1 MNRRLPAVAAA
12 LCAALLVSAC
22 TGGTADTTTGS
33 GATAGAGATAGSG
46 TTAGA
51 VSGGSGPAAADSSLP
66 VPPGNPAG
74 LPGVPTDD
82 DAIARAIAQVDGI
95 AQDAMT
101 RSGLPGMAV
110 AVVHGGK
117 TVFAKGYGV
126 REVGQPD
133 AVDADTSFQLAS
145 VSKPI
150 GATVVAAEV
159 GKGTVDW
166 TSPVVDHLPG
176 FTLADPTTTQGVT
189 IADMYA
195 HRSGLPNHAGDDLE
209 DLGYDQQQIFD
220 RLKYLPLNPIRAVY
234 NYTNFGMTAGA
245 ESVAAAAGTDWSTLS
260 SRDLYAP
267 LGMSNTSSDFAAFQ
281 ANPNHA
287 VLHAPVDG
295 GGYAPTYVRD
305 PDSQSPAGGVSG
317 SANDVAR
324 WMALVLA
331 GGKAPD
337 GSQLVDDAPLRT
349 ALTPVMRSAD
359 GSPTPEQIDARAGFY
374 GEGFGVSNDATGR
387 VRLSH
392 SGAFSS
398 GGGTTVLMIPNLD
411 LGIVVLTN
419 GTANGTAESVTSAFA
434 DVAEL
439 GAQQYDW
446 LTAYQKVFATINA
459 PQGELVGRTP
469 PAAPAPAAPNA
480 AYAGTYR
487 NDYFGPITVAENG
500 GGLTLTAGPKQV
512 QYRLT
517 HWDGDTFTFNPV
529 GNRGSEPAGE
539 NVDDGS
545 ISQVTFTVAGD
556 TASSVTVEQWNKN
569 GLGTF
574 TR

>member
-1 MNRRLPAVAAA
+1 MNRRLPPLAAV
-12 LCAALLVSAC
+12 LCAALLLSAC
-22 TGGTADTTTGS
+22 TGGSPAASTGS
-33 GATAGAGATAGSG
+33 SSGSSSGSPSDAPSGAAATGS
-46 TTAGA
+46 ADP
-51 VSGGSGPAAADSSLP
+51 SGGASTLPA
-66 VPPGNPAG
+66 PPGNPAG

-82 DAIARAIAQVDGI
+82 ANIARAIDQVDAI
-95 AQDAMT
+95 AQDAMD
-101 RSGLPGMAV
+101 RSGIPGMAV

-117 TVFAKGYGV
+117 IVFAKGYGV
-126 REVGQPD
+126 REVGRPD
-133 AVDADTSFQLAS
+133 AVDADTAFQLAS

-166 TSPVVDHLPG
+166 TTPVVDHLTG
-176 FTLADPTTTQGVT
+176 FTLADPAVTQNVT

-220 RLKYLPLNPIRAVY
+220 RLRYLPLNPLRAVY

-260 SRDLYAP
+260 SRDLYGP
-267 LGMSNTSSDFAAFQ
+267 LGMSATSSDFAAFQ

-287 VLHAPVDG
+287 VLHAPVAG
-295 GGYAPTYVRD
+295 GGYAADYVRD
-305 PDSQSPAGGVSG
+305 PDNQSPAGGVSG
-317 SANDVAR
+317 SATDVAK

-337 GSQLVDDAPLRT
+337 GTQLVDDAALRT
-349 ALTPVMRSAD
+349 ALTPVIRSAD
-359 GSPTPEQIDARAGFY
+359 GSPTPDVIDARAGFY
-374 GEGFGVSNDATGR
+374 GEGIGVSNDATGR
-387 VRLSH
+387 VRLTH
-392 SGAFSS
+392 SGAFAS
-398 GGGTTVLMIPNLD
+398 GGGTTVMMIPALD

-419 GTANGTAESVTSAFA
+419 ATANGTAESVTASFA
-434 DVAEL
+434 DVAEY

-446 LTAYQKVFATINA
+446 LTAFQNVFTGINA
-459 PQGELVGRTP
+459 PQGDLVGQTP
-469 PAAPAPAAPNA
+469 PSAPAPAAANS
-480 AYAGTYR
+480 AYVGTYQ
-487 NDYFGPITVAENG
+487 NDYFGPITVSESG
-500 GGLTLTAGPKQV
+500 GGLVLTAGPKQV
-512 QYRLT
+512 QYQLT
-517 HWDGDTFTFNPV
+517 HWDGQTFTFNPV
-529 GNRGSEPAGE
+529 GNRGSEPGGE

-545 ISQVTFTVAGD
+545 ISAVTFTVTGD

>member
-1 MNRRLPAVAAA
+1 MIRRLRPLAAV
-12 LCAALLVSAC
+12 LGAALLLSAC
-22 TGGTADTTTGS
+22 TGGSPAASTGSSSGAPSGAAATGSESGS
-33 GATAGAGATAGSG
+33 GAGSVAASG
-46 TTAGA
+46 TADPL
-51 VSGGSGPAAADSSLP
+51 PA
-66 VPPGNPAG
+66 PPGNPAG

-82 DAIARAIAQVDGI
+82 AHIARAIDQVDAI
-95 AQDAMT
+95 AQDAMD

-117 TVFAKGYGV
+117 IVFAKGYGV
-126 REVGQPD
+126 REVGRPG

-166 TSPVVDHLPG
+166 TTPVVDHLSG
-176 FTLADPTTTQGVT
+176 FTLADPGVTQNVT
-189 IADMYA
+189 IADLYA

-220 RLKYLPLNPIRAVY
+220 RLKYLPLNPLRAVY

-245 ESVAAAAGTDWSTLS
+245 ESVAAAAGTAWSTLS

-267 LGMSNTSSDFAAFQ
+267 LGMSTTSSDFAAFQ

-287 VLHAPVDG
+287 VLHAPIDG
-295 GGYAPTYVRD
+295 GGYAATYVRD
-305 PDSQSPAGGVSG
+305 PDNQSPAGGVSG
-317 SANDVAR
+317 SATDVAK

-337 GSQLVDDAPLRT
+337 GTQLVDDAALRT
-349 ALTPVMRSAD
+349 ALTPVIRSAD

-374 GEGFGVSNDATGR
+374 GEGIGVSNDATGR
-387 VRLSH
+387 VRLTH

-398 GGGTTVLMIPNLD
+398 GAGTTVMMIPALD

-419 GTANGTAESVTSAFA
+419 GTANGTAESVTASFA
-434 DVAEL
+434 DVAEY
-439 GAQQYDW
+439 GAVQYDW
-446 LTAYQKVFATINA
+446 LTAFQNAFVAINA
-459 PQGELVGRTP
+459 PQGELVGQTP
-469 PAAPAPAAPNA
+469 PAAAAPAAA
-480 AYAGTYR
+480 TSAYVGTYQ
-487 NDYFGPITVAENG
+487 NDYFGPITIGESG
-500 GGLTLTAGPKQV
+500 GGLVLTAGPKQV
-512 QYRLT
+512 QYQLT
-517 HWDGDTFTFNPV
+517 HWDGPTFTFDPV
-529 GNRGSEPAGE
+529 GNRGTEPGGE
-539 NVDDGS
+539 NVADGS
-545 ISQVTFTVAGD
+545 ISEVTFTMTGD
-556 TASSVTVEQWNKN
+556 SASSVTVEQWNKN

>member
-1 MNRRLPAVAAA
+1 MNRRLPASAAL
-12 LCAALLVSAC
+12 LCAALLLTAC
-22 TGGTADTTTGS
+22 TSGSPAASTGGSTAASGVAASGGTAAS
-33 GATAGAGATAGSG
+33 GA
-46 TTAGA
+46 
-51 VSGGSGPAAADSSLP
+51 ADGLP
-66 VPPGNPAG
+66 VPPGNPAA

-82 DAIARAIAQVDGI
+82 EFVTRAIDQVDTI
-95 AQDAMT
+95 AQDAMD

-110 AVVHGGK
+110 AVVHDGK
-117 TVFAKGYGV
+117 VVFAKGYGV
-126 REVGQPD
+126 REVGRPD
-133 AVDADTSFQLAS
+133 AVDADTAFQLAS

-166 TSPVVDHLPG
+166 TTPLVDHLPG
-176 FTLADPTTTQGVT
+176 FTLADPTTTQNVT
-189 IADMYA
+189 VADMYA

-209 DLGYDQQQIFD
+209 DLGYDRQQIFD
-220 RLKYLPLNPIRAVY
+220 RLKYLPLNPLRAVY

-245 ESVAAAAGTDWSTLS
+245 EAVAAAAGTDWSTLS

-267 LGMSNTSSDFAAFQ
+267 LGMSNTSSDFADFQ

-305 PDSQSPAGGVSG
+305 PDNQTPAGGVSA
-317 SANDVAR
+317 SATDVAK

-337 GSQLVDDAPLRT
+337 GTQLVDDAALRT

-459 PQGELVGRTP
+459 PQGELVGETP
-469 PAAPAPAAPNA
+469 PAAAAPAAPTS
-480 AYAGTYR
+480 AYVGTYR

-500 GGLTLTAGPKQV
+500 DGLTLTAGPKPV
-512 QYRLT
+512 QYQLT
-517 HWDGDTFTFNPV
+517 HWDGNTFTFNPV
-529 GNRGSEPAGE
+529 GDRGSEPAGE

-545 ISQVTFTVAGD
+545 VSQVTFTVAGD

>member
-1 MNRRLPAVAAA
+1 MNRRLPPLAAVLGAV
-12 LCAALLVSAC
+12 LLLAAC
-22 TGGTADTTTGS
+22 TGGSAAPTGSSSGAPAAAAATGS
-33 GATAGAGATAGSG
+33 GSPSG
-46 TTAGA
+46 T
-51 VSGGSGPAAADSSLP
+51 ADPLP
-66 VPPGNPAG
+66 VPAGNPAG

-82 DAIARAIAQVDGI
+82 EHVTRAIDQVDAI
-95 AQDAMT
+95 AQDAMD
-101 RSGLPGMAV
+101 RSGIPGMAV

-117 TVFAKGYGV
+117 IVFAKGYGV
-126 REVGQPD
+126 REVGQPG

-166 TSPVVDHLPG
+166 TTPVVDHLPS
-176 FTLADPTTTQGVT
+176 FALADPGVTRNVT
-189 IADMYA
+189 IADVYA

-220 RLKYLPLNPIRAVY
+220 RLKYLPLNPLRAVY

-267 LGMSNTSSDFAAFQ
+267 LGMSNTSSDFADFQ

-287 VLHAPVDG
+287 ALHAPIEG
-295 GGYAPTYVRD
+295 GGYAATYVRD
-305 PDSQSPAGGVSG
+305 PDGQSPAGGVSG
-317 SANDVAR
+317 SANDVGK

-337 GSQLVDDAPLRT
+337 GTQLVDDAALRT
-349 ALTPVMRSAD
+349 ALTPVIRSAD

-374 GEGFGVSNDATGR
+374 GEGIGVSNDGTGR
-387 VRLSH
+387 VRLTH
-392 SGAFSS
+392 SGAFAS
-398 GGGTTVLMIPNLD
+398 GGGTTIMMIPNLD

-419 GTANGTAESVTSAFA
+419 GTANGTAESITAAFA
-434 DVAEL
+434 DVAEY

-446 LTAYQKVFATINA
+446 LTAFQKVFTMINA
-459 PQGELVGRTP
+459 PQGELAGERA
-469 PAAPAPAAPNA
+469 PADPAPAAANS
-480 AYAGTYR
+480 AYVGTYQ
-487 NDYFGPITVAENG
+487 NDYFGPITVAEAA
-500 GGLTLTAGPKQV
+500 GGLTLTAGPSQV
-512 QYRLT
+512 QYQLA
-517 HWDGDTFTFNPV
+517 HWDGQTFTFNPV

-545 ISQVTFTVAGD
+545 ISKVTFTVTGD
-556 TASSVTVEQWNKN
+556 TASSVTVEQWDKN